1 MCNRTLAWV
10 LVRLG
15 LAEKLDGF
23 PARFRVHMAVYLLQ
37 ALGFPTR
44 YDFDMYVRGPY
55 SPGLADDYMALAREG
70 LVEEYARYA
79 DVDEGRWG
87 PIVDV
92 LAGEDVLVL
101 EAAATLHMFLA
112 AGWPVEEAVDR
123 IVEMKPYMSRRLVEA
138 GLTLLGRLCGPSY
151 CT

>member
-1 MCNRTLAWV
+1 MKKNLLAWI

-15 LAEKLDGF
+15 LADKLDGF
-23 PARFRVHMAVYLLQ
+23 PARLRAQKAVYLLQ

-44 YDFDMYVRGPY
+44 YDFNMYIRGPY

-112 AGWPVEEAVDR
+112 AGWPIEEAVDH
-123 IVEMKPYMSRRLVEA
+123 ILEMKPYMSRRLVEA
-138 GLTLLGRLCGPSY
+138 GLTLLGRLGLS
-151 CT
+151 